1 MSRWLASSFSILL
14 FIAQADARAVG
25 NLERRDTEKLK
36 KERASERASQQD
48 ITRSVQTAPKAAA
61 QAPGAPEDKNKAAE
75 ELWRKVV
82 AAKGGLDAL
91 KAIKTRMTISQ
102 ARVIAPPET
111 LSGGMIT
118 TVSYPDKI
126 STEFKIGNNTVYRTL
141 SGDTFWV
148 FATRARQITLAEK
161 ALSGKRPD
169 VEALRLKKALEG
181 DPIAFF
187 VLASDPSSEL
197 TWLDPLDG
205 KPGLMVKLKNGH
217 AFKAYFNPQTAFL
230 EKLLYTS
237 DYYGEIT
244 TLYSDY
250 RSING
255 IQLPFK
261 METFRGSAKAEE
273 QLITDFK
280 LNVAIPED
288 TFSGPR
294 QQ

>member
-14 FIAQADARAVG
+14 FIAQADARAIG

-36 KERASERASQQD
+36 KEHASKHESQQD

-61 QAPGAPEDKNKAAE
+61 QAPGAPEDKKKAAE

-102 ARVIAPPET
+102 ATITAPPET
-111 LSGGMIT
+111 LSGSMTT

-126 STEFKIGNNTVYRTL
+126 STEFKIRSNTVYRTL
-141 SGDTFWV
+141 SGDTFWIL
-148 FATRARQITLAEK
+148 ATKARQISLAEK

-169 VEALRLKKALEG
+169 VEALRLKKSLEG

-187 VLASDPSSEL
+187 VLASDPSSER

-205 KPGLMVKLKNGH
+205 KSGLMIKLQNGH
-217 AFKAYFNPQTAFL
+217 TFKAYFNPETALL
-230 EKLLYTS
+230 EKLIYMT
-237 DYYGEIT
+237 DYYGQIT

-250 RSING
+250 RPVNG

-261 METFRGSAKAEE
+261 METFRGTTKAEE
-273 QLITDFK
+273 QLLTDFK
-280 LNVAIPED
+280 LNAVIPED